1 MAELTNK
8 KKRRGGHCSYVTRTI
23 TAVKGILENYEL
35 SNEIKL
41 RQQKII
47 LEEQLGTLQ
56 SLDDQILELL
66 TDDTQTAMKIDE
78 SGEFRAGIHEIMI
91 RIDKLLISKEDKTQS
106 EQVVT
111 SKTGA
116 SAKLPKLQVPK
127 FPGNPCQ
134 WNSFWDSFFAG
145 VHNREELTDVERF
158 SYLRGLLTDT
168 AAATISGFTLTEANY
183 ENPTTLLKQRYG
195 HPQIIINSHMDQLMQ
210 IQRLGPGSNV
220 TRLRSM
226 LDEIQ
231 THVRALHSL
240 GVSSDHY
247 GSLLVSVLF
256 KGKLPSDIKLLIGR
270 KLQDQDWTLDD
281 VLKVLHV
288 QIETRE
294 KCGLSNP
301 NSDYKTFATQSH
313 NKRHSTAAALL
324 SSEKKIPTC
333 TYCNG
338 KHASLDCKIVT
349 SIGARKQILRQSGC
363 CYVCLKKNHIASNCN
378 STSSCYECQ
387 SRHHVSICKGDRPKR
402 KQETSAC
409 AGAAKEPSEI
419 DKHEISYSGYV
430 SGGIKNTVLLQT
442 AKVKLTNPDYPAN
455 SITARLIFDMGSQRS
470 YLQQNVQQM
479 LNLETVGKVKM
490 LINTFGQ
497 PADQLKPCD
506 LVNITV
512 GSTHAKFKLNIE
524 TLVVPEICAPLQ
536 KQELTFGKGQYS
548 HLQGI
553 DLADD
558 VDDSSEVEI
567 ELLIGCD
574 HIWKFL
580 MNDVRR
586 GESGHGSVATK
597 TRLGWV
603 LSGPIEVGT
612 KDTLA
617 SVNFVAT
624 HVLFRANEEIDF
636 EPKEMCP
643 NLEQKVQSLWDL
655 DSVGIRDHKTVHEA
669 FLKNISFEK
678 GRYTVQL
685 SFRNHHYLIP
695 DNYEFSLARL
705 NSLVKRLRKEPSLLR
720 DYNQIKIPEPGAV
733 YYIPHQA
740 VIRKQALT
748 TRFRIVFDASSK
760 LQKNLPSL
768 NDCIYTGPALMPAI
782 MDILLRFR
790 AWRYGLIADVEKTFH
805 QVAIDET
812 Q

>member
-1 MAELTNK
+1 M
-8 KKRRGGHCSYVTRTI
+8 
-23 TAVKGILENYEL
+23 
-35 SNEIKL
+35 
-41 RQQKII
+41 
-47 LEEQLGTLQ
+47 
-56 SLDDQILELL
+56 ELL
-66 TDDTQTAMKIDE
+66 TDDTQIATEIDE

-91 RIDKLLISKEDKTQS
+91 RIDKLLISKEDKTQKC
-106 EQVVT
+106 EQVVI

-116 SAKLPKLQVPK
+116 SAKLPKLQIPK
-127 FPGNPCQ
+127 FSGNPCQ
-134 WNSFWDSFFAG
+134 WNSFWDSFCAG

-158 SYLRGLLTDT
+158 GYLRGLLTDT
-168 AAATISGFTLTEANY
+168 AAATISGLTLTEANY
-183 ENPTTLLKQRYG
+183 ENATTFLKQRYG

-210 IQRLGPGSNV
+210 IQPLGPGSNV

-256 KGKLPSDIKLLIGR
+256 KDKLPSDIKSLIGR
-270 KLQDQDWTLDD
+270 KLQDQDWTLDN
-281 VLKVLHV
+281 VLKVLRV
-288 QIETRE
+288 EIETRE

-301 NSDYKTFATQSH
+301 SSDYEKFTTQSH

-349 SIGARKQILRQSGC
+349 SIGARKQILRQSGR
-363 CYVCLKKNHIASNCN
+363 CYVCLKKNHITSNCN
-378 STSSCYECQ
+378 STSRCYKCQ
-387 SRHHVSICKGDRPKR
+387 SRHHVSICEGDRPKQ
-402 KQETSAC
+402 KQETSV
-409 AGAAKEPSEI
+409 GATKEPSEI

-430 SGGIKNTVLLQT
+430 GGGIKNTVLSQT
-442 AKVKLTNPDYPAN
+442 AKVKLANPDYPAN
-455 SITARLIFDMGSQRS
+455 SITARLIFDTGSQRS
-470 YLQQNVQQM
+470 YLRQNVQQM

-497 PADQLKPCD
+497 PADQLKTCD

-512 GSTHAKFKLNIE
+512 GSMHDEFKLNIE

-536 KQELTFGKGQYS
+536 KQELTFAKGQYS

-574 HIWKFL
+574 HIWKFV
-580 MNDVRR
+580 MNGVRR
-586 GESGHGSVATK
+586 GESGHGPVATK

-603 LSGPIEVGT
+603 LSGPIEVDT

-624 HVLFRANEEIDF
+624 HVLFRADEEIDF
-636 EPKEMCP
+636 EPKGMCP

-655 DSVGIRDHKTVHEA
+655 DSIGIRDHETVHEA

-685 SFRNHHYLIP
+685 PFRNHHDLIP
-695 DNYEFSLARL
+695 DNYELSLARL

-720 DYNQIKIPEPGAV
+720 DYNQIINEQLEKGIVETVHEAKTPEPGAV
-733 YYIPHQA
+733 YCIPHQA
-740 VIRKQALT
+740 FIRKQALT
-748 TRFRIVFDASSK
+748 TWLRIVFDASSK

-768 NDCIYTGPALMPAI
+768 NDCINTGPALMPAI
-782 MDILLRFR
+782 MDILL
-790 AWRYGLIADVEKTFH
+790 
-805 QVAIDET
+805 
-812 Q
+812 